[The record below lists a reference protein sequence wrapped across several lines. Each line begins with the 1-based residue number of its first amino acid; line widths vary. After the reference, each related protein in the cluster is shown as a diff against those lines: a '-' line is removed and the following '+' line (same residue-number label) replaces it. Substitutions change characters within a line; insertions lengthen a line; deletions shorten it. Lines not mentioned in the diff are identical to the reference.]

1 MWCCTQDFSEA
12 IAQLAVYGPGR
23 AALLQDPS
31 VSEALQQVAAEGWT
45 AEARAFAESALL
57 AMSDR
62 QPEADQAQ
70 QSHDH
75 RHIMLSYQWD
85 VQAVVRCIVSE
96 LQARGY
102 RTWFGARDASTPARP

>member
-1 MWCCTQDFSEA
+1 VWCCTQDFSEA

-45 AEARAFAESALL
+45 QESRMSAASALVAL
-57 AMSDR
+57 ADR
-62 QPEADQAQ
+62 QPADVEGGHRGGHNAQ
-70 QSHDH
+70 QQLHQQ
-75 RHIMLSYQWD
+75 RHIMLSYQWSYQST
-85 VQAVVRCIVSE
+85 VKRVVTE

-102 RTWFGARDASTPARP
+102 VTWFE